1 MEKKRKNDRMSWFKH
16 DPAKFN
22 QDTYGLSSQAV
33 GIYIKLMNLYW
44 INQQKLPEQK
54 SVWLRQLGVNSPSE
68 IEDLNTLISELGLA
82 NDGDG
87 FLIPD
92 LDQQLEDIRG
102 YSTQQSLRASSR
114 YKETKEAVATD
125 NPHDF

>member
-1 MEKKRKNDRMSWFKH
+1 MEKKKKNDRMSWFKH

-44 INQQKLPEQK
+44 INQQKLPEQR
-54 SVWLRQLGVNSPSE
+54 SVWLRQLGVKSPSE
-68 IEDLNTLISELGLA
+68 IEDLNMLINELGLE

-92 LDQQLEDIRG
+92 LDKQLEDIRG
-102 YSTQQSLRASSR
+102 YSVQQSARASSR
-114 YKETKEAVATD
+114 YKETKQVEAT
-125 NPHDF
+125 NSEEDF

>member
-1 MEKKRKNDRMSWFKH
+1 MSWFKH

-22 QDTYGLSSQAV
+22 QDTHGLSSQAV

-102 YSTQQSLRASSR
+102 YSTQQSSRASSR
-114 YKETKEAVATD
+114 YKETKQVAD
-125 NPHDF
+125 INSAEDF